1 MPWIS
6 VHDSINGSKLRKLFK
21 TLDCSKFEAAGI
33 LMFLWFWGLN
43 NADKTGNMPLV
54 DSEDIVRE
62 LYGVGTGCHLDMEK
76 VVQALFDTGWID
88 KNDDGSLRL
97 HDWDVWQEQW
107 YKAVE
112 RREKDAARKARE
124 RNEKKGGDCGE
135 SSDTGLVEAG
145 LGPPIELSAKRQD
158 DAPRDPPIVPMMD
171 PTMATPNAQPID
183 ASNDPKETG
192 TGSPPDKKREKK
204 SYKPA
209 FEDFWEAYP
218 RKTGKGEAY
227 IKYNARLKD
236 GWSETDLLR
245 AAKNY
250 AYVVKKKHTEEQ
262 YIKHAK
268 TFLSE
273 NTPFIDFIPKRK
285 VTTEQA
291 PSGANPFAEYKDE

>member
-1 MPWIS
+1 MSWIS
-6 VHDSINGSKLRKLFK
+6 VHDSVIGPKLRNLSK
-21 TLDCSKFEAAGI
+21 TLDCSEWEGLGI
-33 LMFLWFWGLN
+33 LVTLWKWGRD
-43 NADKTGNMPLV
+43 NADKTGNILFA
-54 DSEDIVRE
+54 DSDDIARV
-62 LYGVGTGCHLDMEK
+62 LYSSAAGSKLDTEE
-76 VVQALFDTGWID
+76 VVQVLIDTHWID

-97 HDWDVWQEQW
+97 HDWDVWQGPW
-107 YKAVE
+107 YKALE

-124 RNEKKGGDCGE
+124 RNEKKGEDCGE
-135 SSDTGLVEAG
+135 SPDTGLVEAG

-183 ASNDPKETG
+183 ATNDPKETG

-209 FEDFWEAYP
+209 FEEFWEAYP
-218 RKTGKGEAY
+218 RKTGKAEAY

-273 NTPFIDFIPKRK
+273 NTPFIDYIPKRK